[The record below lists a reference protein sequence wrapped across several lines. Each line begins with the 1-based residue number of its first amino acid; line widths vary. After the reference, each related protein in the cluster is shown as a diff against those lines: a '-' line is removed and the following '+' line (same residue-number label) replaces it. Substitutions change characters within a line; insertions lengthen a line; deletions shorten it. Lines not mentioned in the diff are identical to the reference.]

1 MKQCGLAQ
9 NHSVTVPFI
18 VSFFSVSNAELP
30 WCANSGIE
38 TIITPTARTKTI
50 KNLSFTDDLLSL
62 VSTGHIIKP
71 TACGK
76 VLRKVSH
83 NSNAFLSGYGLSM
96 PLAALPKNL

>member
-30 WCANSGIE
+30 WCANSGTE
-38 TIITPTARTKTI
+38 TIKTPTARAKTT
-50 KNLSFTDDLLSL
+50 KNLFFTSDLLSL
-62 VSTGHIIKP
+62 VATGHIFKSTP
-71 TACGK
+71 CGK
-76 VLRKVSH
+76 VLKTVWH
-83 NSNAFLSGYGLSM
+83 NSNAFQSRYGLST